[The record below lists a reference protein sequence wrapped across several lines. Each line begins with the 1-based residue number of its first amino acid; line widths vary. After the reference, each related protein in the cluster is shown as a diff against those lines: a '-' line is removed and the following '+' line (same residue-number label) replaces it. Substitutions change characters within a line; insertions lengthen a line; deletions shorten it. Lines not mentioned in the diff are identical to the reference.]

1 MRFNIF
7 KKKESEHNYLELTP
21 IRNHE
26 HEDREDGMI
35 NVLVPKFSSNFS
47 KKHINKHLKYPYIK
61 ANLDEFGTETWLLMN
76 GKTNVKEIGQKLIDK
91 FGEKI
96 DPVYDR
102 LTKFLTELHK
112 NNFITFKE
120 LTKGK

>member
-1 MRFNIF
+1 MGFNRF

-21 IRNHE
+21 VRNHE

-35 NVLVPKFSSNFS
+35 DVLVPKFSSDFS
-47 KKHINKHLKYPYIK
+47 KKYINKHLKYPNIK

-96 DPVYDR
+96 EPVYDR

>member
-1 MRFNIF
+1 MRLNIL
-7 KKKESEHNYLELTP
+7 KKKESEHNYMELTP
-21 IRNHE
+21 VRNHS
-26 HEDREDGMI
+26 HETKEDGMI
-35 NVLVPKFSSNFS
+35 DVLVPKFSSDFS
-47 KKHINKHLKYPYIK
+47 KKYVNKHLKYPYIR
-61 ANLDEFGTETWLLMN
+61 ANMDEFGTETWLLMDGN
-76 GKTNVKEIGQKLIDK
+76 TNVEEIGQRLIDK
-91 FGEKI
+91 FGETI